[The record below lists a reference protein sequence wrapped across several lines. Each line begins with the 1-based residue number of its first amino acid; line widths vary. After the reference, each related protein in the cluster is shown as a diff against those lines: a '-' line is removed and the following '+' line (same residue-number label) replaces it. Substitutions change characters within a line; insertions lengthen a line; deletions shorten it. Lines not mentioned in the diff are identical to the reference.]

1 MQKTLLFIFIALIIT
16 TPFLYRFIR
25 LGSFSWFVKKNQLAQ
40 YGNYY
45 WAEQL
50 RFAQILVGYS
60 YFLIHGS
67 MIWGYAN
74 IILFALTSFII
85 SIGMEVIGTKTG
97 LVFGGKYKFDLNK
110 SPGPSFLGIPL
121 VIPLAWSGLIYMSL
135 NFSSYLFIEMVN
147 YGQSPNMI
155 GMTLWSYFLGGP
167 FLLFLPSLLLVVID
181 LVLDPIAVDERRWE
195 WQNPGSYYGVPILNF
210 IGWFITAYL
219 ILWIFSMIQYQNI
232 SDKHIG
238 YLFKYSPGFFFC
250 LLPAIASRPCFER
263 GLKIPGT
270 IGLVFSFGLLLTILI
285 Q

>member
-1 MQKTLLFIFIALIIT
+1 MEKTLLFIFIILIIT
-16 TPFLYRFIR
+16 IPFLYRFIR
-25 LGSFSWFVKKNQLAQ
+25 LGSFSWFVKNNQLGK

-45 WAEQL
+45 QAEQL

-74 IILFALTSFII
+74 IILFAVVSFII
-85 SIGMEVIGTKTG
+85 SIGMEIIGTKTG

-135 NFSSYLFIEMVN
+135 NFSSHLFSEMIN
-147 YGQSPNMI
+147 YGQSSNMI
-155 GMTLWSYFLGGP
+155 TATLRLYFSREL
-167 FLLFLPSLLLVVID
+167 FLLFLPSLLLVIID
-181 LVLDPIAVDERRWE
+181 LVFDPIAVDEKRWKWE
-195 WQNPGSYYGVPILNF
+195 NPGSYYGVPILNF
-210 IGWFITAYL
+210 VGWFITAFL
-219 ILWIFSMIQYQNI
+219 IMWIFSMIQYQI
-232 SDKHIG
+232 ITDKHIG

-263 GLKIPGT
+263 GLKTPGT
-270 IGLVFSFGLLLTILI
+270 IGLVFSFGLLLSILI